1 MSYDL
6 TQPIGIAAAEEIHVP
21 VTRKDTDLLKPQP
34 AHLKCPECGQ
44 ICMGPTGLGVHR
56 STKHGV
62 KPRKPNYKRKKTAKP
77 RVGQVLAKALAEE
90 DQPWTTDEIFT
101 SVVSMLYPTGT
112 LPLQA
117 LTALIEWR
125 SDTERMLRSLP

>member
-6 TQPIGIAAAEEIHVP
+6 TQPIGLAA
-21 VTRKDTDLLKPQP
+21 TDVEQRPPEVFKPQP

-62 KPRKPNYKRKKTAKP
+62 KPRKPNYKKKKAAKP

-90 DQPWTTDEIFT
+90 QPWTADEIFT

>member
-1 MSYDL
+1 MSDAF
-6 TQPIGIAAAEEIHVP
+6 PMVADFPGAERPP
-21 VTRKDTDLLKPQP
+21 VLHTTELQ
-34 AHLKCPECGQ
+34 CPECGQ
-44 ICMGPTGLGVHR
+44 ICKGPTGLGVHR